1 MFEEEVEVGA
11 EMCAAEVRAGGE
23 IRNGFQEVQEMRT
36 SLFRDV
42 RVALLVGG
50 ALLGQHPEMSVP
62 IQALQMKQTN
72 ELTEPVD
79 VGSHCRASALLS
91 TPFSMS
97 EGLLLCEGGASFKIC
112 PVESRT
118 STEQGRV
125 ASEEDA
131 FEELLSTRS
140 FSIV

>member
-1 MFEEEVEVGA
+1 
-11 EMCAAEVRAGGE
+11 
-23 IRNGFQEVQEMRT
+23 
-36 SLFRDV
+36 
-42 RVALLVGG
+42 
-50 ALLGQHPEMSVP
+50 
-62 IQALQMKQTN
+62 
-72 ELTEPVD
+72 
-79 VGSHCRASALLS
+79 
-91 TPFSMS
+91 MS